1 MKNAFLSAITL
12 ISRSAAP
19 VCMMIACMIQGGCRD
34 VPRREFDLK
43 GTVVSVNKD
52 QGQVTLAHE
61 AVAGY
66 MDAMT
71 MPFNVKDDWA
81 MSVLSP
87 GQIVEA
93 TLVVQGDRSWIEGL
107 RISKTESVE
116 TPADTLPLPEPG
128 AVVPDFGLLNQDN
141 RRIHLHQYRGQPL
154 LITFVYTRCP
164 LPDYCPLTSS
174 NFAAIHRKLQSM
186 PQSDITPHLLTVSF
200 DTEFDTPSVLREYAG
215 RYMKP
220 VLFDRWE
227 FATGSPEEIRE
238 ITGYFGLVYQK
249 ESGQIVHSLVT
260 ALIGAD
266 GRLVRL
272 YLGNRWRP
280 DQVLKD
286 LGIR

>member
-1 MKNAFLSAITL
+1 MKNTLFPLFRAICL
-12 ISRSAAP
+12 GPAP
-19 VCMMIACMIQGGCRD
+19 ILMACLFMAGCRD
-34 VPRREFDLK
+34 VTRREFDLK
-43 GTVVSVNKD
+43 GKVVAVNKG
-52 QGQVTLAHE
+52 QGQVTVAHE

-71 MPFNVKDDWA
+71 MPFNVKDAWA

-87 GQIVEA
+87 GQSVEA
-93 TLVVQGDRSWIEGL
+93 TLVVQGDRSWIEDL
-107 RISKTESVE
+107 RISKTETVE
-116 TPADTLPLPEPG
+116 TPVETLPLPAAG
-128 AVVPDFGLLNQDN
+128 DVVPDFGLLNQDN
-141 RRIHLHQYRGQPL
+141 RPVRLHQYRGRPL
-154 LITFVYTRCP
+154 LLTFIYTRCP
-164 LPDYCPLTSS
+164 LPDYCPLMSG
-174 NFAAIHRKLQSM
+174 NFAAIHHRLQSM
-186 PQSDITPHLLTVSF
+186 PQSEIAPHLLTISF
-200 DTEFDTPSVLREYAG
+200 DAEFDTPSILREYAG

-272 YLGNRWRP
+272 YQGNQWRP

-286 LGIR
+286 LGIN